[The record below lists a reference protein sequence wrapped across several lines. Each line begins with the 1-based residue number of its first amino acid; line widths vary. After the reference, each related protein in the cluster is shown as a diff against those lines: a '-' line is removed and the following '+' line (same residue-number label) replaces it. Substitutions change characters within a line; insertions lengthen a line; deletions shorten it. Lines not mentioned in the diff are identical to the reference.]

1 MNRITTLCSL
11 AILVLGACSKEK
23 VRGLDM
29 PELRLTAGIE
39 AMTRAT
45 ADNNAWTGGEQVAV
59 EATSSTEGIQ
69 SEVKIYTAA
78 ADGTLTTDIP
88 FGWTRDDERKRFRA
102 WYCADRSS
110 ATGGANATAAP
121 DKWAVK
127 ADQRGEGYAQSDLLF
142 AATEASY
149 SDYVANPVPMKFY
162 HQTSKVVV
170 NIVKSEYAT
179 SAERI
184 SSVRIG
190 GDLLLEAS
198 YVAPDAGGA
207 MMGDWG
213 SGGTRGTIVSRQLSA
228 PTDPERYVAT
238 YEALVIPQETAGQCL
253 LTVETDLGTT
263 LHYNAP
269 ADAQPLAPGKVSTY
283 DVTVKVEGL
292 EVDIVTVNS
301 NAWTDSGSTEDII
314 ANADPKIGDYF
325 YSDGTWSDGGLRKS
339 ADGRIKI
346 ASPKPAP
353 VLTNPNTGAA
363 RKVVGIVFQTD
374 WNRIGAKEKE
384 KLGGEGYVHGLVMA
398 IKKAAT
404 GVTWGIAMDMWMTK
418 CQTKAQ
424 NYNDINGYGNCEHV
438 RSGFYFSNCPAIKA
452 AYDYNTTCP
461 VPQTTT
467 GWYLPSSGQWW
478 DIILNL
484 GACAALAD
492 EKEQTSSDS
501 DNFTWNG
508 QGDVLGALDKWMEKI
523 AIEDKDVFS
532 GKQGLY
538 WSSSECEYVFYARYW
553 YVYDNIVNCYIG
565 QRTSNF
571 DVRPVLA
578 F

>member
-45 ADNNAWTGGEQVAV
+45 ADNNAWTGGEQIAV
-59 EATSSTEGIQ
+59 EATSSTGGIQ
-69 SEVKIYTAA
+69 PEVKIYTAA

-88 FGWTRDDERKRFRA
+88 FEWTRDDERKRFRA
-102 WYCADRSS
+102 WYCADGSS
-110 ATGGANATAAP
+110 AAGGANAAAAP

-142 AATEASY
+142 AATEVSY
-149 SDYVANPVPMKFY
+149 SDHVADPVPMKFY

-190 GDLLLEAS
+190 GDLLFEAS

-213 SGGTRGTIVSRQLSA
+213 SGGTRGTIEPRQLSA
-228 PTDPERYVAT
+228 PSDPEQYVAT

-325 YSDGTWSDGGLRKS
+325 
-339 ADGRIKI
+339 
-346 ASPKPAP
+346 
-353 VLTNPNTGAA
+353 
-363 RKVVGIVFQTD
+363 
-374 WNRIGAKEKE
+374 
-384 KLGGEGYVHGLVMA
+384 
-398 IKKAAT
+398 
-404 GVTWGIAMDMWMTK
+404 
-418 CQTKAQ
+418 
-424 NYNDINGYGNCEHV
+424 
-438 RSGFYFSNCPAIKA
+438 
-452 AYDYNTTCP
+452 
-461 VPQTTT
+461 
-467 GWYLPSSGQWW
+467 
-478 DIILNL
+478 
-484 GACAALAD
+484 
-492 EKEQTSSDS
+492 
-501 DNFTWNG
+501 
-508 QGDVLGALDKWMEKI
+508 
-523 AIEDKDVFS
+523 
-532 GKQGLY
+532 
-538 WSSSECEYVFYARYW
+538 
-553 YVYDNIVNCYIG
+553 
-565 QRTSNF
+565 
-571 DVRPVLA
+571 
-578 F
+578 

>member
-45 ADNNAWTGGEQVAV
+45 ADNNAWTGGEQIAV
-59 EATSSTEGIQ
+59 EATSSTGGIQ
-69 SEVKIYTAA
+69 PEVKIYTAA

-88 FGWTRDDERKRFRA
+88 FEWTRDDERKRFRA
-102 WYCADRSS
+102 WYCADGSS
-110 ATGGANATAAP
+110 AAGGANAAAAP

-142 AATEASY
+142 AATEVSY
-149 SDYVANPVPMKFY
+149 SDHVADPVPMKFY

-190 GDLLLEAS
+190 GDLLFEAS

-213 SGGTRGTIVSRQLSA
+213 SGGTRGTIEPRQLSA
-228 PTDPERYVAT
+228 PSDPEQYVAT

-269 ADAQPLAPGKVSTY
+269 ADAQPFAPGKVSTY

-339 ADGRIKI
+339 ADGSIKI

-384 KLGGEGYVHGLVMA
+384 KLGGEGNVHGLVMA
-398 IKKAAT
+398 IKNAAT
-404 GVTWGIAMDMWMTK
+404 GVTWGMAMNMWMTQ

-424 NYNDINGYGNCEHV
+424 NYNDISGYGNCEHI
-438 RSGFYFSNCPAIKA
+438 RSGFYFSKCPAIKA

-484 GACAALAD
+484 GACPALAD

-501 DNFTWNG
+501 DNFSWID

-523 AIEDKDVFS
+523 AIEDKDAFS
-532 GKQGLY
+532 GKQGFY
-538 WSSSECEYVFYARYW
+538 WSSSECGYDYFARYW
-553 YVYDNIVNCYIG
+553 YVYDNIVSCSIG
-565 QRTSNF
+565 QRTRNF